1 MRRRTSLTIRRAATS
16 GRAQVVVLE
25 VAEVV
30 LSMSQ
35 LITVWLVGGT
45 TTIRRNKS
53 EEVGVK
59 DTNPADQMA
68 LPELENE
75 PMHFLVLCF
84 SSAPKHQATRRHHLP
99 EVHILVCRSNI
110 NNNHSSLN

>member
-53 EEVGVK
+53 EEVGAK
-59 DTNPADQMA
+59 DKNPANQMA
-68 LPELENE
+68 LPELESE
-75 PMHFLVLCF
+75 PLNVNASKAPVYRRTAV
-84 SSAPKHQATRRHHLP
+84 SSPVSSKAS
-99 EVHILVCRSNI
+99 SN
-110 NNNHSSLN
+110 